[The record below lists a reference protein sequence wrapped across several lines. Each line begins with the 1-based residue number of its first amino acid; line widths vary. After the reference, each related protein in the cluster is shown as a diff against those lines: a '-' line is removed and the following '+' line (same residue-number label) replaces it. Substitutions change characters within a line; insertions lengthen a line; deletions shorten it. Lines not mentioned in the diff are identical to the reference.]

1 MARYS
6 ETFKGR
12 AVARL
17 LPPEAASVEL
27 VARETG
33 ILVGTLLRWQG
44 NVSALSARGRTMPTA
59 ARFDAIIATDVMNES
74 SKNAWCREHGVYPAE
89 LAQWRSIAAAALAD
103 PVPKPASANTQQI
116 RQDKKRIKELE
127 HDINRKNAALA
138 ETTALLVL
146 AKKLSVIFQV
156 GADV

>member
-6 ETFKGR
+6 QAFKNK

-17 LPPEAASVEL
+17 LPPEASLPEI

-33 ILVGTLLRWQG
+33 IGVNTLLRWQG
-44 NVSALSARGRTMPTA
+44 NCSLAVTVPGSALSAA
-59 ARFDAIIATDVMNES
+59 ARFDAVVATAGMDES
-74 SKNAWCREHGVYPAE
+74 SKNAWCREHGVYPGE
-89 LAQWRSIAAAALAD
+89 LAQWHTSAAAALAD
-103 PVPKPASANTQQI
+103 SEPVRANTQQA

-127 HDINRKNAALA
+127 RDVNRKNAALA

-156 GADV
+156 GADD

>member
-6 ETFKGR
+6 EAFKNK

-17 LPPEAASVEL
+17 LPPEAVLPEV
-27 VARETG
+27 VAREAG
-33 ILVGTLLRWQG
+33 IRVGALLRWQG
-44 NVSALSARGRTMPTA
+44 SLPAMSARVRTLPAA
-59 ARFDAIIATDVMNES
+59 ARFDAVIATAGMDES

-89 LAQWRSIAAAALAD
+89 LAQWLTSAAAALAD
-103 PVPKPASANTQQI
+103 PEPMRASTQQT
-116 RQDKKRIKELE
+116 RQDKNRIKELE
-127 HDINRKNAALA
+127 RDVNRKNAALA

-156 GADV
+156 GADA

>member
-6 ETFKGR
+6 ETFKSR

-17 LPPEAASVEL
+17 LPPEAASPEV

-44 NVSALSARGRTMPTA
+44 SVPALSALGRTMPTA
-59 ARFDAIIATDVMNES
+59 ARFDAVIATDAMNES
-74 SKNAWCREHGVYPAE
+74 SKNAWCREHGVYPVE
-89 LAQWRSIAAAALAD
+89 LAQWRASAAAALAD
-103 PVPKPASANTQQI
+103 PAPKPASANTQQT

-156 GADV
+156 GADA